1 MKQIKTKLFTRRDT
15 KFLGLGG
22 GTKLKSCGE
31 YMIPV
36 HMVGNNVTIRTDVV
50 NSDIPLLLSR
60 SSMKKAKIKMDLEN
74 DTAII
79 LGKEVAL
86 NLTSSG
92 HYCIPIDKTETVSTQ
107 EVNSVKLEELNILDR
122 KSALLKLHCQF
133 AHPPKKRLVALLK
146 DA

>member
-1 MKQIKTKLFTRRDT
+1 M
-15 KFLGLGG
+15 
-22 GTKLKSCGE
+22 KSCGE
-31 YMIPV
+31 YIIPV
-36 HMVGNNVTIRTDVV
+36 PMVGNNVTIRTDVV

-107 EVNSVKLEELNILDR
+107 KCEFS
-122 KSALLKLHCQF
+122 
-133 AHPPKKRLVALLK
+133 
-146 DA
+146 